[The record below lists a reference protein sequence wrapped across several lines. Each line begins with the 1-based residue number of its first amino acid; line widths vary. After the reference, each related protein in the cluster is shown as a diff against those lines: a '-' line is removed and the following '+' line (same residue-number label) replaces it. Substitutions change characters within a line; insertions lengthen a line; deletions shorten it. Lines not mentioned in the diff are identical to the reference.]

1 MIRKI
6 RTVIVLGLVF
16 FFFFLAVLGNQHL
29 TVCTASAQLL
39 PLFKADTLPLLKR
52 ISFKKDTNINE
63 KQQLLQKSS
72 ATGRGIKLSAVIH
85 LHVSMLTWK
94 GNFQGGA
101 CIPTKTFSCSVQA
114 NLQITECQLEKQ
126 ILQHRLL
133 NNKLTSSLNLKAI
146 SLGLDK
152 LSATT
157 EHLNLPCPDDLR
169 GGRKLCTSYESIS
182 YLIQSVSSPF
192 IIFFPVHQYVNSKNA
207 KDLSF

>member
-1 MIRKI
+1 MIKPQTQPCNMIRKI
-6 RTVIVLGLVF
+6 RTVIVLGLI

-114 NLQITECQLEKQ
+114 NLQITECQLETQ
-126 ILQHRLL
+126 IL
-133 NNKLTSSLNLKAI
+133 
-146 SLGLDK
+146 
-152 LSATT
+152 
-157 EHLNLPCPDDLR
+157 
-169 GGRKLCTSYESIS
+169 
-182 YLIQSVSSPF
+182 
-192 IIFFPVHQYVNSKNA
+192 
-207 KDLSF
+207 